1 MTDNSAE
8 QDLQENDDPE
18 DVSSLSPAQDTP
30 TLPVS
35 RSSSPPLDTQQAK
48 SCMSRQR
55 SSKTRGREE
64 LSLGREKIE
73 IFKQVVANNSVTS
86 SEDSDDI
93 FGKHV
98 ASEMRRIN
106 DPVEKMQARWSIS
119 RILYDAQERS
129 MCKTQQP
136 TYHSFSQQLAT
147 SHRSFLPY
155 HQPPATATPH
165 PPGSFM
171 GMLTGTSDQQ
181 GEETY

>member
-119 RILYDAQERS
+119 RILYDI
-129 MCKTQQP
+129 